1 MITKIDLELEVLD
14 FEPKIEIRFNS
25 ETLFKGVAQ
34 TFFSFSKQSKI
45 GLLKS
50 SNCIEIIRYG
60 KNYKLDQSDT
70 EDQAVVIKNIKLNN
84 MTFPHIAMHG
94 NFITDKN
101 ETIKTNYLG
110 HNGVYKFSFGCP
122 VETWIV
128 NSKLRESV
136 NFYIA

>member
-14 FEPKIEIRFNS
+14 FKPKIEIKFNN

-70 EDQAVVIKNIKLNN
+70 KDQAVVIKNIKLNN

-94 NFITDKN
+94 DFITDKN
-101 ETIKTNYLG
+101 EKIKTNYLG

-122 VETWIV
+122 VETWIANSELRV
-128 NSKLRESV
+128 NK
-136 NFYIA
+136 I

>member
-1 MITKIDLELEVLD
+1 MITKIDLELEILD
-14 FEPKIEIRFNS
+14 FEPKIEIKFNG

-70 EDQAVVIKNIKLNN
+70 KDQAVIIKNIKLNN
-84 MTFPHIAMHG
+84 MTFPHITMCG
-94 NFITDKN
+94 DFITDKN

-122 VETWIV
+122 VETWIANNELRV
-128 NSKLRESV
+128 SK
-136 NFYIA
+136 N